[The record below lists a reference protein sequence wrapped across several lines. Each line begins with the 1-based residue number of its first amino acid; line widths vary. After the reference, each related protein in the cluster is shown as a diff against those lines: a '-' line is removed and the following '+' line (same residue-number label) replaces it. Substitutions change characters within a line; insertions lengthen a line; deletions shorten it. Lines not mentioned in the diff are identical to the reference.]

1 MKSRVS
7 EKGQVTIPKPLCPSL
22 GIVEGTELEFEE
34 KGGVL
39 VASRVTPEDPIDAL
53 RGLAGHLWRQYRRQ
67 GGQRTRLV
75 TDVLVAAHAK
85 CRADRLLTRDCGFY
99 RGWFRDLALVEP

>member
-7 EKGQVTIPKPLCPSL
+7 KKGQVTIPKPLRVSL

-39 VASRVTPEDPIDAL
+39 VVQPIIPEDPIDAL
-53 RGLAGHLWRQYRRQ
+53 RGRAGRGGNVDRFLA
-67 GGQRTRLV
+67 
-75 TDVLVAAHAK
+75 
-85 CRADRLLTRDCGFY
+85 RA
-99 RGWFRDLALVEP
+99 RGPTAS

>member
-7 EKGQVTIPKPLCPSL
+7 EKGQVTIPKPLRISL

-39 VASRVTPEDPIDAL
+39 LAHRITPEDPIDAL
-53 RGLAGHLWRQYRRQ
+53 RGLAGRGGNVDRFLAKARGPAWSRARDGVRR
-67 GGQRTRLV
+67 
-75 TDVLVAAHAK
+75 
-85 CRADRLLTRDCGFY
+85 
-99 RGWFRDLALVEP
+99 